1 MAVRGPFVAALYR
14 TELRMMLRDRRTIIM
29 SIVLPLVVM
38 PIMLFA
44 SHAMSQRRERAL
56 AETVYEFALTGP
68 AAAEARAVIANA
80 GPPGPD
86 DEGAPDL
93 SSFREVEAADPVRAL
108 ADGTLHFYLEA
119 HPAADEVAALEAAAT
134 PPVGAEAREGPGA
147 GRPEDDD
154 IARLRKL
161 PPDVLVL
168 TTVYRADRDDSES
181 GAARMRRLLARARRA
196 LRGATLD
203 EAGFPL
209 PVAAVA
215 RVFEVNLASK
225 GQVAGLTL
233 GRLLTPLL
241 LLFLLSGSAVVAID
255 TLAGEKER
263 GTLETLLTTAVARAE
278 IVAAKQLLILTV
290 AAVITIIQV
299 GNLLLYVGF
308 ELIPTTTNF
317 AAAVTPAT
325 AVLLLVLYLPVAA
338 LVASV
343 LLVVSGHARTYKEAQ
358 LLFFPVFLVGMLP
371 GLAAM
376 LPGLPL
382 RSAIVLV
389 PVANISV
396 AVKDTLVGR
405 TDWMFTALAW
415 FVTAA
420 AAAWAGRVATR
431 ALSTERLIALAAAEA
446 EELLGGPALF
456 PRHVLRWFAVL
467 WALLLIIAVNFET
480 ILDIRAQAVVNIVGL
495 FIGGSFLMIR
505 RYRLNVREALA
516 LRPVRPAV
524 WVAVV
529 LGVPAAL
536 LTGIGVSR
544 LANLFLPV
552 PRQLVESFGQM
563 LLPESVPFWQLL
575 LLLTI
580 LPGIGEEIAFRG
592 VLLYGLHRRLRPAGV
607 AIAVGLVFGLFHTSL
622 FRIFPTAYLGVIL
635 ATVVLLTGSIFPAML
650 WHALNNTLG
659 LMAGRY
665 EWAIADLEPL
675 TYVEAAAVLA
685 LCFWIIWRNRTPYP
699 GLRPWRATGGGR

>member
-1 MAVRGPFVAALYR
+1 M
-14 TELRMMLRDRRTIIM
+14 
-29 SIVLPLVVM
+29 
-38 PIMLFA
+38 
-44 SHAMSQRRERAL
+44 
-56 AETVYEFALTGP
+56 
-68 AAAEARAVIANA
+68 
-80 GPPGPD
+80 
-86 DEGAPDL
+86 
-93 SSFREVEAADPVRAL
+93 
-108 ADGTLHFYLEA
+108 
-119 HPAADEVAALEAAAT
+119 
-134 PPVGAEAREGPGA
+134 
-147 GRPEDDD
+147 
-154 IARLRKL
+154 
-161 PPDVLVL
+161 
-168 TTVYRADRDDSES
+168 
-181 GAARMRRLLARARRA
+181 
-196 LRGATLD
+196 
-203 EAGFPL
+203 
-209 PVAAVA
+209 
-215 RVFEVNLASK
+215 
-225 GQVAGLTL
+225 
-233 GRLLTPLL
+233 
-241 LLFLLSGSAVVAID
+241 FLLSGSAVVAID

-278 IVAAKQLLILTV
+278 IVAAKHLLILTV
-290 AAVITIIQV
+290 AAGITIIQV
-299 GNLLLYVGF
+299 GNLLVYVGF

-325 AVLLLVLYLPVAA
+325 AVLLLLLYLPVAA

-343 LLVVSGHARTYKEAQ
+343 LLVVSGRARTYKEAQ

-371 GLAAM
+371 GLAAL

-405 TDWMFTALAW
+405 ADWPFAAIAW
-415 FVTAA
+415 IVTAA

-431 ALSTERLIALAAAEA
+431 GLSTERLIAPVAAEA

-467 WALLLIIAVNFET
+467 WALLLVLGVNLETAV
-480 ILDIRAQAVVNIVGL
+480 DVRVQAAVNIVGL
-495 FIGGSFLMIR
+495 FVGGSVLMIR

-524 WVAVV
+524 WLAVV
-529 LGVPAAL
+529 MGVPAAM

-552 PRQLVESFGQM
+552 PRELVESFGEA
-563 LLPESVPFWQLL
+563 LVPESVPFWQLL
-575 LLLTI
+575 LFLTI

-592 VLLYGLHRRLRPAGV
+592 VLLHGLHRRLRPVGV
-607 AIAVGLVFGLFHTSL
+607 ALAVGLVFGLFHTSL

-635 ATVVLLTGSIFPAML
+635 AAVVLLTGSIFPAML
-650 WHALNNTLG
+650 WHALNNAMG
-659 LMAGRY
+659 LAAGKY
-665 EWAIADLEPL
+665 GWAIADLEPL

-699 GLRPWRATGGGR
+699 GLRPWRASPGDR

>member
-14 TELRMMLRDRRTIIM
+14 TELRMMLRDRRTIVM
-29 SIVLPLVVM
+29 SIVLPLAVM

-44 SHAMSQRRERAL
+44 SHAMNQRRERKL

-68 AAAEARAVIANA
+68 AAAEARAIIAGA
-80 GPPGPD
+80 GPGGPGD
-86 DEGAPDL
+86 DDAPEP
-93 SSFREVEAADPVRAL
+93 SGFREVEAGNPAQAL
-108 ADGTLHFYLEA
+108 ADGALHFYVEA
-119 HPAADEVAALEAAAT
+119 RPAAEEIAAIEAAT
-134 PPVGAEAREGPGA
+134 PAQPDADT
-147 GRPEDDD
+147 PEDDEL
-154 IARLRKL
+154 ARLREL

-181 GAARMRRLLARARRA
+181 GATRMRRLLAGARRA
-196 LRGATLD
+196 LRAATLD

-209 PVAAVA
+209 PVASVA
-215 RVFEVNLASK
+215 RVAEVNLASE
-225 GQVAGLTL
+225 GQVAGLML

-241 LLFLLSGSAVVAID
+241 LMFLLSGSAVVAID

-278 IVAAKQLLILTV
+278 IVAAKHLLILTV
-290 AAVITIIQV
+290 AAAITVIQV
-299 GNLLLYVGF
+299 GNLLVYVGF
-308 ELIPTTTNF
+308 GLIPTTTNF
-317 AAAVTPAT
+317 AAAVTPVT

-376 LPGLPL
+376 VPALPL

-405 TDWMFTALAW
+405 TDWLFALLAW
-415 FVTAA
+415 IVTAG

-431 ALSTERLIALAAAEA
+431 ALSTERLIAPVAAEA

-456 PRHVLRWFAVL
+456 PRRVVRWFAVL
-467 WALLLIIAVNFET
+467 WALTLIAGLNLET
-480 ILDIRAQAVVNIVGL
+480 RVDIRVQLAVNIVGL
-495 FIGGSFLMIR
+495 FIGGSVLMIR
-505 RYRLNVREALA
+505 RYRLDVREALA

-524 WVAVV
+524 WLAVV
-529 LGVPAAL
+529 MGVPAAL
-536 LTGIGVSR
+536 LTGVGVSR
-544 LANLFLPV
+544 FANLFLPV
-552 PRQLVESFGQM
+552 PRELIERFGQM
-563 LLPESVPFWQLL
+563 LLPESIPFWQLL
-575 LLLTI
+575 LFLTI
-580 LPGIGEEIAFRG
+580 LPGLGEEIAFRG

-607 AIAVGLVFGLFHTSL
+607 ALAVGLIFGLFHASL

-635 ATVVLLTGSIFPAML
+635 AAVVMLTGSIFPAML
-650 WHALNNTLG
+650 WHAANNALG
-659 LMAGRY
+659 LMASEFGW
-665 EWAIADLEPL
+665 EISGLEPL

-699 GLRPWRATGGGR
+699 GLRSWRGSPTGR